1 MSGVVMGPDQVLDMD
16 SWVELIQETLVRL
29 LKVRVPARLIL
40 KVVSSVVPW
49 RLDPTPANAMH
60 LLRSSLCCRLVG
72 PAMAAQANR
81 LILAEIS
88 DVPVHLFSE
97 ADLSLKVQENLIS
110 VLEEQEC
117 GP

>member
-1 MSGVVMGPDQVLDMD
+1 MEGNSHHGLPSDLCMKLVVIVAM
-16 SWVELIQETLVRL
+16 
-29 LKVRVPARLIL
+29 

-60 LLRSSLCCRLVG
+60 LLRFSLCCRLVG

-97 ADLSLKVQENLIS
+97 TVN
-110 VLEEQEC
+110 
-117 GP
+117 